1 MHRSDGTLRDV
12 TGSKMLKIN
21 ALKSKL
27 LNAITESK
35 NSEQNHS
42 HWYWIVGSAFAF
54 AVIFTSGYVSH
65 HLTADFWH
73 SKSQPALA
81 AAVDG
86 KHNSGNGYSNG
97 TCNVADDGKLF
108 KADNAGNNSC
118 EAGQSGAMSCLIQP
132 VANSCTISQGQLCH
146 ADLEIAKTAWKY
158 FENNYNEETGL
169 VNAVDNYPSTTMW
182 DTGSALA
189 ATITAHDLG
198 LIDSRTFDQRIMAM
212 FKTLSTMQLFNDEA
226 PNKVYN
232 TNTIQMV
239 DYGNQPTDAGIG
251 VSILDLAR
259 LVSWLNTLQCMHPQY
274 HNAVNTSLSRW
285 DYSRLIKDG
294 SMYGMA
300 RGAGEGDGKGEEI
313 RVLQEG
319 RLGYE
324 QYAAKILQHVGFDL
338 SVAADY
344 ENEFRTNTDILG
356 VSIAHD
362 MRDPRQLG
370 ANNYVVTESY
380 AMDAME
386 LGIDDVNRE
395 LLKNIFEVQKR
406 RWQKTGIVTAISED
420 NIDQEP
426 WFLYNS
432 IFNAGLAW
440 QTTNSSNTS
449 FDHLKSVS
457 VKAAISMAMLF
468 PDDEYSHVLTNAIQ
482 HAYDPDKGW
491 YSGIYEN
498 GAGYNKAFTANT
510 NGVVLAGMLHK
521 KYGPLIPHCSR
532 CSRPIKIESP
542 LLEKEEHESC
552 KTCTV
557 IQADSSN

>member
-1 MHRSDGTLRDV
+1 MTL
-12 TGSKMLKIN
+12 IN
-21 ALKSKL
+21 TLKSKL
-27 LNAITESK
+27 LNATTEYNNSK
-35 NSEQNHS
+35 KKYS
-42 HWYWIVGSAFAF
+42 HWFWIIGSAFAF
-54 AVIFTSGYVSH
+54 AVIFTSGYISH
-65 HLTADFWH
+65 HLTANFWH
-73 SKSQPALA
+73 GKSQPQLA
-81 AAVDG
+81 AAA
-86 KHNSGNGYSNG
+86 SGSHGINNKSYDKGS
-97 TCNVADDGKLF
+97 CNVIEDGADVFRQNKSDEH
-108 KADNAGNNSC
+108 SC
-118 EAGQSGAMSCLIQP
+118 EAGQSDSMSCLIQP
-132 VANSCTISQGQLCH
+132 IANSCTISQGQLCH

-198 LIDSRTFDQRIMAM
+198 LIDSRSFDQRIMAM
-212 FKTLSTMQLFNDEA
+212 FKTLTTMQLFNGEA

-232 TNTIQMV
+232 TKTIQMV

-294 SMYGMA
+294 SMFGMA
-300 RGAGEGDGKGEEI
+300 RGEGEGDGKGDEI

-324 QYAAKILQHVGFDL
+324 QYAAKILEHVGFDL
-338 SVAADY
+338 SVASDY

-386 LGIDDVNRE
+386 LGLDDVNRE

-406 RWQKTGIVTAISED
+406 RWQETGIVTAISED

-432 IFNAGLAW
+432 IFNAGLPW

-468 PDDEYSHVLTNAIQ
+468 PNDEYSHVLTNAIQ
-482 HAYDPDKGW
+482 HAYDPEKGW
-491 YSGIYEN
+491 YSGIYES

-521 KYGPLIPHCSR
+521 KYGPLIPHCSQ
-532 CSRPIKIESP
+532 CSRPIKIDSP
-542 LLEKEEHESC
+542 LLDKDDQEHC
-552 KTCTV
+552 KACTV
-557 IQADSSN
+557 LQADSSH